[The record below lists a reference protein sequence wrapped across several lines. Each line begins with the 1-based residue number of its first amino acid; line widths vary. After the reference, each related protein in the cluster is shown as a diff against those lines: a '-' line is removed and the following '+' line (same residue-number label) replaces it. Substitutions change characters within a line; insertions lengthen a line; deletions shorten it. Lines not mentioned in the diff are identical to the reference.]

1 IGIAN
6 VAPYA
11 PFGAFYFLVSAV
23 WLSVSGIVRKSPQ
36 GVS

>member
-1 IGIAN
+1 
-6 VAPYA
+6 
-11 PFGAFYFLVSAV
+11 GAFYFLVSAV